1 MKRLELACFSL
12 QDALKGAELG
22 VHRIEF
28 CKDYTSGG
36 TTPDY
41 EDFRVLREKHPLL
54 PIHVMI
60 RPRPGD
66 FVHSPDEIN
75 LMAEQIMRFD
85 QLGTNGFV
93 FGVLDEVN
101 QINRSVCQKLIAVAK
116 GKSCVFHRAFDP
128 LPNANDALEELIQLG
143 FRGVLTSGCSTNA
156 LEGISTLES
165 LHRQAKG
172 RIEIVA
178 GGGIRANNM
187 NTLLETDLTWFHS
200 AAWDKESK
208 LMDEEEIET
217 MLEFMKKNYER
228 T

>member
-41 EDFRVLREKHPLL
+41 EDFRVLREKHPIL

-66 FVHSPDEIN
+66 FVHTPVEIN
-75 LMAEQIMRFD
+75 LMAEQIMRFE
-85 QLGTNGFV
+85 QLGANGFV

-101 QINRSVCQKLIAVAK
+101 QINRSACLKLIAVAK
-116 GKSCVFHRAFDP
+116 GKPCVFHRAFDL
-128 LPNANDALEELIQLG
+128 LPNANEALEELIRLG
-143 FRGVLTSGCSTNA
+143 FRGVLTSGCSSNA

-165 LHRQAKG
+165 LHAEAKG

-187 NTLLETDLTWFHS
+187 KTLLETDLTWFHS
-200 AAWDKESK
+200 AAWVKESK

-217 MLEFMKKNYER
+217 MLEFMNKNYER